1 MKTTLK
7 NAKANLQDGPWSR
20 WAQAVLCTIKVAM
33 DKSLFFWVSCDEV
46 RIIDNQSWLSML
58 EFVIDEWKH
67 VPILFNLQWVDGA
80 MSSKLMEMIVASF
93 VSYGG
98 VSETNLS
105 LEVHS
110 FWSLWNHDL
119 LGFKNWSDDLVHAKT
134 CSPFQRCAL
143 HNKPCKSSDY
153 HFEFQRLLCKFK
165 TFNFPC

>member
-1 MKTTLK
+1 
-7 NAKANLQDGPWSR
+7 
-20 WAQAVLCTIKVAM
+20 M
-33 DKSLFFWVSCDEV
+33 DRSLFFRMNCDEV

-80 MSSKLMEMIVASF
+80 MSNELMEMIVASL

-105 LEVHS
+105 LEVHLFWS
-110 FWSLWNHDL
+110 FWNHNL
-119 LGFKNWSDDLVHAKT
+119 LGLKNWRDDLVHAKT
-134 CSPFQRCAL
+134 CSPFQWCAL

-153 HFEFQRLLCKFK
+153 HFEFQRLFFEVK